1 MKKLLVLFSL
11 LVLVLTTLSGAACK
25 SGSTT
30 TPAATTAETA
40 AIREYADPATETTLQ
55 GFSENNRDKY
65 IQNGNPEFKT
75 AVTQKVFDAAY
86 NQVNPQ
92 LGAYQSKEFLS
103 TEEKDGYIRVFYKAK
118 YARAEV
124 RVLMVF
130 DKNHLVAGQFFQ

>member
-1 MKKLLVLFSL
+1 MKKLFVIFSL
-11 LVLVLTTLSGAACK
+11 LVLVLTMLSANACK
-25 SGSTT
+25 SVSTT

-65 IQNGNPEFKT
+65 IQNGNPEFKA
-75 AVTQKVFDAAY
+75 AVTQKVFDTAY

-92 LGAYQSKEFLS
+92 LGAYQSQEFSS
-103 TEEKDGYIRVFYKAK
+103 TEEKDGYIRVFYKAQ
-118 YARAEV
+118 YAKAEV
-124 RVLMVF
+124 KILMVF